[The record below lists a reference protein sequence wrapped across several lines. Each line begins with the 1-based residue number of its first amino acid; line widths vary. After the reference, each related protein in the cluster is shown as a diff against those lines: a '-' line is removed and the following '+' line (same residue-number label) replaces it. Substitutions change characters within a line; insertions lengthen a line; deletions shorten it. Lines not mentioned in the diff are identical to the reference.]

1 MSRLLIRV
9 LIAPRG
15 NRPKLK
21 FRTRLLLLHGAR
33 QDEARVSR
41 ANGRVLMVVL
51 RHCAVHSPVKKADV
65 GLSLAV

>member
-15 NRPKLK
+15 NRPRLK
-21 FRTRLLLLHGAR
+21 FRTRVLLLHCAR

-41 ANGRVLMVVL
+41 ANDRDLMVVL
-51 RHCAVHSPVKKADV
+51 RHWAVHSQVKQADV
-65 GLSLAV
+65 GLSLSV

>member
-41 ANGRVLMVVL
+41 ANGRVL
-51 RHCAVHSPVKKADV
+51 KW
-65 GLSLAV
+65 LSLGTALYIAQ